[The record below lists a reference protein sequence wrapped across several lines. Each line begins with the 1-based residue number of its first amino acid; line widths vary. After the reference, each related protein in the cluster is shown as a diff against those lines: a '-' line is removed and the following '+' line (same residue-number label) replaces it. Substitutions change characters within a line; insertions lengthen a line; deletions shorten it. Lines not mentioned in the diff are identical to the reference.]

1 MNRREFATRAASVAG
16 AALLAGCSLGGDV
29 ILRKQDI
36 GPTAATTEWERDL
49 EEGQQLELRV
59 EAEGGTNVGGYV
71 QRASGGEAVAEVTS
85 GTATDRQEFEVP
97 STDTYVVGIE
107 VNSSGSGTIV
117 LQEA

>member
-1 MNRREFATRAASVAG
+1 MYRRDFATRAAGVAG

-36 GPTAATTEWERDL
+36 SATAANKEWERDL

-59 EAEGGTNVGGYV
+59 EGGSGVSGYV
-71 QRASGGEAVAEVTS
+71 RRQSDGEEIASVTT
-85 GTATDRQEFEVP
+85 GTATDREEFEVP
-97 STDTYVVGIE
+97 TTDTYVVSIE
-107 VNSSGSGTIV
+107 VGSSDGTIV